1 MRPVN
6 FTHYTPIIR
15 FLAEPDRDLLLSPD
29 VITRCRAAE
38 WMEELRGGMRTYA
51 CAPHCVLTRVR
62 ARARVSVR
70 REATVLIST
79 FLTLRFLFPVA
90 ALSRNGRASANANA

>member
-15 FLAEPDRDLLLSPD
+15 FLAEPDRDLVLSPN

-38 WMEELRGGMRTYA
+38 WMEELRGGCVRVCVFMCVCMRM
-51 CAPHCVLTRVR
+51 HSCVPAMRGEQ
-62 ARARVSVR
+62 R
-70 REATVLIST
+70 R
-79 FLTLRFLFPVA
+79 F
-90 ALSRNGRASANANA
+90 